1 MSEKNQPEGTE
12 ASTLALEYK
21 DGQPVI
27 AVSGGSAIP
36 PKVTVV
42 DEQGNPV
49 ALYSAEAITKPQA
62 RAAFTTADHALIY
75 EEQHGLFDV
84 SYATAWQLGR

>member
-1 MSEKNQPEGTE
+1 MSEKGQPEGTE
-12 ASTLALEYK
+12 ASALALEYK

-27 AVSGGSAIP
+27 TVSGGTAIP

-62 RAAFTTADHALIY
+62 RAAFTGADHALIY
-75 EEQHGLFDV
+75 EAEHGLFDV
-84 SYATAWQLGR
+84 SYASAWTLGR